1 MMFHSEFKY
10 DCCGF
15 IYKWEFCATK
25 TYTSGTFD
33 AQTKKKTQLTKL
45 KKMNNT
51 DPTKNLGW
59 TQVYIYTLK
68 SGNSIGV
75 IN

>member
-33 AQTKKKTQLTKL
+33 AQVWRF
-45 KKMNNT
+45 
-51 DPTKNLGW
+51 D
-59 TQVYIYTLK
+59 
-68 SGNSIGV
+68 SGNLYNLVGYNTLTPTGKYI
-75 IN
+75 